1 LNPEP
6 LNPDPDYP
14 DSAVAPAAAA
24 SVRPNSARTAQV
36 KPALT
41 RSTVSEFHFDR
52 AKTSLKQ
59 TISRY
64 AHQLRMRRRNPE
76 AIEIQAAM
84 KTDLDRLSNSLDK
97 LNTYLIRVAVFGLVS
112 RGKSAVINALLGQK
126 ILQTGPLNGVTQYP
140 RSVYW
145 VAPDGQAQ
153 SGQVQ
158 VELIDTPG
166 LDEVG
171 GELRAT
177 MAREVVDQADL
188 ILFVISGDI
197 TRTEYQ
203 ALQEL
208 QAVHKPLILVFN
220 KVDLYPNQDRQSI
233 YHKLEMRFG
242 SSANSPFLR
251 PEDIVLVAAEPAP
264 VEVRVEWADG
274 QVTHEWESPPSQVD
288 ELKEKLLEIL
298 NREGKSLLALNALRQ
313 AKQTEAS
320 IARKTVNL
328 YHSEAEELI
337 WKFARWKA
345 IVIAVN
351 PFAILDLLGGAITDL
366 ILIRSLAR
374 LYGLPMTR
382 HEAEKL
388 LKSILLSSGGLLLS
402 EVGTGMLLGF
412 GKSASAIATAFDGA
426 SGLMAYSTTA
436 IAQASMAGYGSYRVG
451 KAAQLYLEQGCTWGE
466 QGVDTVMQEILTQ
479 VDSNTVIHRLR
490 RELGVPE

>member
-1 LNPEP
+1 MNPVP
-6 LNPDPDYP
+6 NPDPNPSDP
-14 DSAVAPAAAA
+14 VASPKLASPAPA
-24 SVRPNSARTAQV
+24 
-36 KPALT
+36 LM

-59 TISRY
+59 SINRY
-64 AHQLRMRRRNPE
+64 AHQLRIRRRSPD

-84 KTDLDRLSNSLDK
+84 KTDLDRLSSSLDK
-97 LNTYLIRVAVFGLVS
+97 LNTYLVRVAVFGLVS
-112 RGKSAVINALLGQK
+112 RGKSTVINALLGQK

-145 VAPDGQAQ
+145 AAPGGHSAGGH
-153 SGQVQ
+153 SAGGHSAGGQVQ

-177 MAREVVDQADL
+177 MAREIVDQADL

-220 KVDLYPNQDRQSI
+220 KIDLYPNQDRQSI

-242 SSANSPFLR
+242 GGSDRPFLR

-274 QVTHEWESPPSQVD
+274 RVTHEWESPPPQID
-288 ELKEKLLEIL
+288 ELQSKLMEIL

-328 YHSEAEELI
+328 YHSEAEDLI

-366 ILIRSLAR
+366 ILIRSLAK

-402 EVGTGMLLGF
+402 EAGTGMLLGF

-436 IAQASMAGYGSYRVG
+436 LAQASMAGYGSYRG
-451 KAAQLYLEQGCTWGE
+451 GQGGSALFGAGLYLGRTRSRYSDARNPHSGRC
-466 QGVDTVMQEILTQ
+466 
-479 VDSNTVIHRLR
+479 
-490 RELGVPE
+490 

>member
-1 LNPEP
+1 M
-6 LNPDPDYP
+6 
-14 DSAVAPAAAA
+14 
-24 SVRPNSARTAQV
+24 
-36 KPALT
+36 
-41 RSTVSEFHFDR
+41 RSTPSEFHFDR

-59 TISRY
+59 TINRY
-64 AHQLRMRRRNPE
+64 AHQLRVRRRNPE
-76 AIEIQAAM
+76 SIEIQAAM
-84 KTDLDRLSNSLDK
+84 KTDLDRLSTSLDK
-97 LNTYLIRVAVFGLVS
+97 LNTCLIRVAVFGLVS
-112 RGKSAVINALLGQK
+112 RGKSAVVNALLGQK

-145 VAPDGQAQ
+145 AAPG
-153 SGQVQ
+153 GQVQ

-171 GELRAT
+171 GEIRAT

-220 KVDLYPNQDRQSI
+220 KVDLYPNQDRQTI
-233 YHKLEMRFG
+233 YHKLQMRFG
-242 SSANSPFLR
+242 GNGNRPFIT

-274 QVTHEWESPPSQVD
+274 RVTHEWEPPPPQID
-288 ELKEKLLEIL
+288 ELQEKLLEIL

-313 AKQTEAS
+313 ARNTEAS
-320 IARKTVNL
+320 IARKTLNL
-328 YHSEAEELI
+328 HRSDAEDLI

-345 IVIAVN
+345 LVIALN
-351 PFAILDLLGGAITDL
+351 PFAVLDLLGGAATDL
-366 ILIRSLAR
+366 ILIRSLAK

-388 LKSILLSSGGLLLS
+388 LKSILVSSGGLLLS
-402 EVGTGMLLGF
+402 EVGTGLLLGF
-412 GKSASAIATAFDGA
+412 GKSASAIATAFDGV

-451 KAAQLYLEQGCTWGE
+451 KAAQVYLEQGCTWGE
-466 QGVDTVMQEILTQ
+466 QGVDTVMQEILAQ
-479 VDSNTVIHRLR
+479 VDADTVIYRLR
-490 RELGVPE
+490 RELGVEE